1 MPQLSHT
8 PHFAQHLPGY
18 GVEGVLYFP
27 PVSGSVD
34 PTLAFGRLVCLP
46 NYDCIT
52 PPQHRWPISSTF
64 HTGEIRETNLRPA
77 QFSPKV
83 PPGAILQ
90 FLTAAALGDDENYTV
105 LSARNHELLQIA
117 HTADRN
123 LAKVYT
129 ALTGPK
135 YPESW
140 VGCTILVKKSS

>member
-1 MPQLSHT
+1 MSPELRLYHT
-8 PHFAQHLPGY
+8 
-18 GVEGVLYFP
+18 
-27 PVSGSVD
+27 
-34 PTLAFGRLVCLP
+34 TL
-46 NYDCIT
+46 
-52 PPQHRWPISSTF
+52 WPISATF
-64 HTGEIRETNLRPA
+64 HAGEIRETNLRPA

-83 PPGAILQ
+83 PPGATLQ